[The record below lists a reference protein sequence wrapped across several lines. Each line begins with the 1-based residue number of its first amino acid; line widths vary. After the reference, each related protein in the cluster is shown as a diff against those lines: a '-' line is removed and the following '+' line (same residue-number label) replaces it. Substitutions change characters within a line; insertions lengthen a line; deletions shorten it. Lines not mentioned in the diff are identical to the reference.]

1 MGDDLT
7 IHEAAADPLINQVL
21 RADGV
26 PPGAFAQ
33 LLQSAARLRAAE
45 LERAIAG
52 SDSDES
58 SDDSAAPEPETSAD
72 SKG

>member
-1 MGDDLT
+1 MDDDLT

-26 PPGAFAQ
+26 PQGAFAQ

-45 LERAIAG
+45 LERAVAG
-52 SDSDES
+52 SDSDAKEP
-58 SDDSAAPEPETSAD
+58 DAPGDSEAKAGS
-72 SKG
+72 